1 MKNIKIANRLVGEGC
16 ATFIIAEAGV
26 NHNGDI
32 KLAKKLIDI
41 AKQAGADAV
50 KFQTFQT
57 DSLVTSTAD
66 KAPYQKETTDISE
79 SQYDMLKKLELK
91 PAEFR
96 ELSDYTMSEGLI
108 FLSSPFDIF
117 SVDLLDEMGISA
129 FKIPSGEIT
138 NVPLLVYVSRK
149 GKPVILATGMST
161 LDEVDE
167 AVTLLRE
174 EGRND
179 TILLHCVSAYPARVE
194 DSNLKAMDT
203 MRRKFKI
210 PVGFSDH
217 TPGIEVTIAAVAL
230 GACVIEKHFTIDK
243 KMSGPDHRA
252 SLDPSEL
259 EEMVRAIRNVEKS
272 IGDGI
277 KKPVTAEL
285 ENKKAVRRSLVARV
299 DLTTGTCITENM
311 LDIKRP
317 STGINPRDMNKV
329 IGKKVKRSVKAGELI
344 FFADLE

>member
-16 ATFIIAEAGV
+16 TTFIIAEAGV

-32 KLAKKLIDI
+32 SLAKKLIDI
-41 AKQAGADAV
+41 AGQVGADAV
-50 KFQTFQT
+50 KFQTFKT

-66 KAPYQKETTDISE
+66 KAPYQKETTGSSE

-91 PAEFR
+91 PFEFR
-96 ELSDYTMSEGLI
+96 ELSDYATSKGLI
-108 FLSSPFDIF
+108 FLSSPFDLF
-117 SVDLLDEMGISA
+117 SVDLLDEMSISA

-138 NVPLLVYVSRK
+138 NVTLLKHISRK

-161 LDEVDE
+161 LNEVDE

-179 TILLHCVSAYPARVE
+179 IILLHCVSAYPARSE

-203 MRRKFKI
+203 MRRKFKL

-217 TPGIEVTIAAVAL
+217 TLGTEVSIAAVAL

-243 KMSGPDHRA
+243 NMPGPDHRA

-259 EEMVRAIRNVEKS
+259 KEMVRAIRNVEKS

-277 KKPVTAEL
+277 KKPVAAEL
-285 ENKKAVRRSLVARV
+285 ENKKTVRRSLVARV
-299 DLTTGTCITENM
+299 DIPIGTYITGDM
-311 LDIKRP
+311 LDMRRP
-317 STGINPRDMNKV
+317 NTGIDPRDVDKV
-329 IGKKVKRSVKAGELI
+329 IGKKVNKSVKASELI
-344 FFADLE
+344 YFKDLE